1 MSKFVRPESLS
12 FPQVYHT
19 FQAKNK
25 AGDAEIE
32 YQIKDLPE
40 SLFEA
45 ALELLT
51 SDFVPDETICAAK
64 NITSNEAALN
74 EIRYF
79 WHKLMKGGFSV
90 GCFAN
95 DGSND
100 LAGLAVMTVF
110 NKGDPR
116 PGELKPNE
124 QDTKDILD
132 LLRFVFDA
140 YDVYSKYNVESYLS
154 ECAMCTKKEYRNRGI
169 GTELIRSRTNQLK
182 ALGLTLTSTAFTVIG
197 GQKGAVKVNHT
208 DGFQI
213 SYDDLQKKYPS
224 FDFSKKNTEFLKI
237 MDFKI

>member
-19 FQAKNK
+19 FKAKNK

-74 EIRYF
+74 EIRFF

-116 PGELKPNE
+116 PGELKVSGFGVH
-124 QDTKDILD
+124 QILMK
-132 LLRFVFDA
+132 LGVGIR
-140 YDVYSKYNVESYLS
+140 
-154 ECAMCTKKEYRNRGI
+154 I
-169 GTELIRSRTNQLK
+169 GTKPSRLLNMKL
-182 ALGLTLTSTAFTVIG
+182 
-197 GQKGAVKVNHT
+197 
-208 DGFQI
+208 D
-213 SYDDLQKKYPS
+213 
-224 FDFSKKNTEFLKI
+224 
-237 MDFKI
+237 